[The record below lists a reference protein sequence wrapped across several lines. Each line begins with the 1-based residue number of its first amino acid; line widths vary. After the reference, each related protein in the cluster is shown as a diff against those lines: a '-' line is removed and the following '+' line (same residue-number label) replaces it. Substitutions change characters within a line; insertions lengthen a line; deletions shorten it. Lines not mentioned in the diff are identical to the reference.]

1 MARGFSKNRVKIPL
15 IFKLIFGLGLL
26 AAVVDLAFY
35 ASSLFFGSS
44 PDLDDDNQ
52 SEMVAAMPEA
62 LAAADT
68 REAAPDFT
76 TAEAWLRRPDGA
88 TRKHEADVIFFVSTV
103 YDDAEGPR
111 WGQFGATP
119 EGVERAQA
127 VCEITAD
134 CFDGI
139 ADLWIPMWRQLNRAT
154 LAATKPAIARAAL
167 ALADSPARQDV
178 FAALDAYF
186 AEADASRPFL
196 LAGHGQGAEM
206 VKIVISDYLPKHPD
220 RAARLVAAYVAG
232 TPVTETFLRANRD
245 IARPAEAADDT
256 GVIVSWNTE
265 GGGNLNVD
273 DSYAFA
279 PGNVAINP
287 LLWTTTTTPVPAS
300 LNEGSLLPSPDGS
313 FASVRPG
320 AADATIN
327 PFHGTIICTSFLD
340 MPELRSDPVL
350 FGPDSFH
357 DLDYALYFFNLRSN
371 AAARI
376 AAFLRK

>member
-1 MARGFSKNRVKIPL
+1 MPRDFTVKHT
-15 IFKLIFGLGLL
+15 IFWTLFQS
-26 AAVVDLAFY
+26 VV
-35 ASSLFFGSS
+35 G
-44 PDLDDDNQ
+44 
-52 SEMVAAMPEA
+52 
-62 LAAADT
+62 LAAAGLVICGCGRGGAAEGQKEPVRIEETADVLAEPQEET
-68 REAAPDFT
+68 IADPREAAPDFV
-76 TAEAWLRRPDGA
+76 TAEGWLRRPDGA
-88 TRKHEADVIFFVSTV
+88 AREHEADVIFFVSTV

-119 EGVERAQA
+119 EGVERARV
-127 VCEITAD
+127 VCASTAD
-134 CFDGI
+134 CFDGV

-154 LAATKPAIARAAL
+154 LAATKPAYARAAL

-186 AEADASRPFL
+186 AEADESRPFL

-206 VKIVISDYLPKHPD
+206 VKIVISDYLPKHPG
-220 RAARLVAAYVAG
+220 RAARMVAAYIAG
-232 TPVTETFLRANRD
+232 TPVTETFLRANQEV
-245 IARPAEAADDT
+245 ARAAEAADDT

-273 DSYAFA
+273 DSDAFA

-300 LNEGSLLPSPDGS
+300 LNEGSMMPSPDGG
-313 FASVRPG
+313 FVPVRPG
-320 AADATIN
+320 PADATIN
-327 PFHGTIICTSFLD
+327 PFHGTIICTTFLD
-340 MPELRSDPVL
+340 MPELRSDPAL

-376 AAFLRK
+376 SAFLRK

>member
-1 MARGFSKNRVKIPL
+1 MARGSLENRLKTPA
-15 IFKLIFGLGLL
+15 IFKFILGLGVL
-26 AAVVDLAFY
+26 ATVVDLAFY
-35 ASSLFFGSS
+35 ASSIFLG
-44 PDLDDDNQ
+44 DVDGENQ
-52 SEMVAAMPEA
+52 SEIVAEMPA
-62 LAAADT
+62 VQTATDP
-68 REAAPDFT
+68 REVAPDFA
-76 TAEAWLRRPDGA
+76 TAEAWLRRPDGTA
-88 TRKHEADVIFFVSTV
+88 REHEADVIFFVSTV

-119 EGVERAQA
+119 EGAERTRA
-127 VCEITAD
+127 VCAITAD
-134 CFDGI
+134 CFDGV

-154 LAATKPAIARAAL
+154 LADTKPGLARAAL

-178 FAALDAYF
+178 FAALDVYF
-186 AEADASRPFL
+186 AEADDSRPFL

-206 VKIVISDYLPKHPD
+206 VKIVISDYLPKHPE
-220 RAARLVAAYVAG
+220 RAARLVAAYMAG
-232 TPVTETFLRANRD
+232 TPVTETFLHANRE
-245 IARPAEAADDT
+245 IARAAEAADDT

-265 GGGNLNVD
+265 GGGNLDVA

-300 LNEGSLLPSPDGS
+300 LNEGSLLPSTDGT
-313 FASVRPG
+313 FIPVRPG
-320 AADATIN
+320 LADAAVN

-340 MPELRSDPVL
+340 IPELRSDSAL

-357 DLDYALYFFNLRSN
+357 DLDYALYFFNLRFN
-371 AAARI
+371 AATRI